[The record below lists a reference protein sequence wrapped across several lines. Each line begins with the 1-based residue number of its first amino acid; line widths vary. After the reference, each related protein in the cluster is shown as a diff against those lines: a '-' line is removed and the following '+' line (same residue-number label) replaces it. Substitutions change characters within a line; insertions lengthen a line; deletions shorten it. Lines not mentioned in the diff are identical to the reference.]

1 MICKKTT
8 RRFASGFTLVEAIL
22 ATVILCGAVLAISAV
37 STRSMSTVQNN
48 RFYEEALSIADRQLT
63 MVDYMGVE
71 DFISLGRDS
80 GVIEMGDREYY
91 WQIETAEQGIDNLYM
106 VKAMVSWQ
114 QSGKVFS
121 VGVDTMINGLGL
133 LEEEEEEETES
144 DGQSSGQSNNQSSN
158 QGR

>member
-1 MICKKTT
+1 MNCMKVKT
-8 RRFASGFTLVEAIL
+8 RYPQGFTLVEAIL

-80 GVIEMGDREYY
+80 GSIKAGDLEYF
-91 WQIETAEQGIDNLYM
+91 WQIETAEQGIDNLYI
-106 VKAMVSWQ
+106 VSATVNWLQ
-114 QSGKVFS
+114 GGKVFS

-133 LEEEEEEETES
+133 LEEEETE
-144 DGQSSGQSNNQSSN
+144 DQDTGQGNNQGSNNNSN

>member
-1 MICKKTT
+1 MINKNKTK
-8 RRFASGFTLVEAIL
+8 RIAKGFTLVEAIL
-22 ATVILCGAVLAISAV
+22 ATVILCGAVLAIGAV

-71 DFISLGRDS
+71 DFISLGKDGGTIQS
-80 GVIEMGDREYY
+80 GEMEYY
-91 WQIETAEQGIDNLYM
+91 WQIETADQGIDNLYL
-106 VKAMVSWQ
+106 VNATVSWLQ
-114 QSGKVFS
+114 GGRMFS

-133 LEEEEEEETES
+133 LEEDQAE
-144 DGQSSGQSNNQSSN
+144 DQDSGQGNNQGSNNN